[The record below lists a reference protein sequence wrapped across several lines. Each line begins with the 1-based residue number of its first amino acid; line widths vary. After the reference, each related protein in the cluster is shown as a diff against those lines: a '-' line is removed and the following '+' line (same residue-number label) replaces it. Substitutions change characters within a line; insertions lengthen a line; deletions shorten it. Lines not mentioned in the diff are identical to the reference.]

1 MFFLIPLG
9 IAAVS
14 AISASTVVGGTAI
27 ASTALAVGLK
37 HVADR
42 IEEDNISVVHQA
54 KQNSK
59 DAVTAYQTR
68 VSTDKNSYKARM
80 VNELRKELYLS
91 DMNKADKDIC
101 LAQLNKML
109 VKEA

>member
-14 AISASTVVGGTAI
+14 AISASTVVGGAAV

-37 HVADR
+37 HAADK
-42 IEEDNISVVHQA
+42 IEEDNIRVVLQA
-54 KQNSK
+54 KQTSK
-59 DAVTAYQTR
+59 EVVTAYQAR
-68 VSTDKNSYKARM
+68 VSTDNNSYKARK
-80 VNELRKELYLS
+80 VNELSKELSLS
-91 DMNKADKDIC
+91 DMNKADKEIC

-109 VKEA
+109 IKK